1 MAEKYQLVGPDLRP
15 ISSARLRKDVAT
27 PTLSGVR
34 QVISGHP
41 AEGLTPA
48 RLARIHRA
56 AAHNDPEAYL
66 ELAEDIEE
74 RDLHYM
80 AVLGQRRRQVAQ
92 LPITVDAA
100 TDDPDDVAH
109 KDFIDAWVQTGA
121 LQAALFD
128 MMDAIGKGFSV
139 LENAWEAKVL
149 AGRLSQVPKNLVYK
163 PQRWFQFDR
172 EDGETIRLRDNTL
185 EGQDLAAHKFVVHRH
200 KNKSG
205 STIRSG
211 LARLASWAWM
221 YKAFTLR
228 DWAIFVQNYGAPIR
242 IGKDHASA
250 SEDEKQVLWE
260 AVSQIAGDCAAII
273 PDGMMIDFIEI
284 KDSGKSQEL
293 YEKRCDWL
301 DRQISKA
308 VLGQTTTTDA
318 VSGGHA
324 VAKEH
329 RLVQEDIEDYDAG
342 LISAALTAQLVP
354 WLIALNFGPQDRY
367 PTLRIGRPEEIPLE
381 ELAAAMRV
389 FGPQGLTVEASVLR
403 DRMGWPEPEEG
414 AEVVGGRPKVAK
426 PPASY
431 GSDGGGDTTGTG
443 EEDETDD
450 AGEMTHRDRQSAAF
464 SRDPKGDKRRDDD
477 VHALIDRAIAEADP
491 AMEGMVGVIRAELNA
506 ATSLSDFK
514 ARMNRLDLDDGL
526 FAAAM
531 TRAMSLAHLAGE
543 ASFIDDLAERE

>member
-1 MAEKYQLVGPDLRP
+1 MAKTYQLVGPDLRP
-15 ISSARLRKDVAT
+15 ISSKRLKDDVAT

-56 AAHNDPEAYL
+56 AAYHDPEAYL
-66 ELAEDIEE
+66 ELAEDMEE
-74 RDLHYM
+74 RDAHYQ
-80 AVLGQRRRQVAQ
+80 AVMGTRRRQVAQ
-92 LPITVDAA
+92 LPIHVDAA
-100 TDDPDDVAH
+100 TDAPEDVKH
-109 KDFIDAWVQTGA
+109 KDFLDAWVQTGA
-121 LQAALFD
+121 LRAALYD
-128 MMDAIGKGFSV
+128 LLDAIGKGYSV
-139 LENAWEAKVL
+139 LEIEWTAKVL
-149 AGRLSQVPKNLVYK
+149 LGRQAHMPKRLVWK

-242 IGKDHASA
+242 VGKYHASA

-273 PDGMMIDFIEI
+273 PDGMMMDFIEI

-354 WLIALNFGPQDRY
+354 WIIALNFGPQDRY

-414 AEVVGGRPKVAK
+414 AEVVGGRPKIAE
-426 PPASY
+426 PSNGSASD
-431 GSDGGGDTTGTG
+431 DGGDGAGTG
-443 EEDETDD
+443 EEDETDE
-450 AGEMTHRDRQSAAF
+450 AGEMTRRQTAAF
-464 SRDPKGDKRRDDD
+464 SRDPQGDKRRDGD

-491 AMEGMVGVIRAELNA
+491 AMEAMVERVRAEINA
-506 ATSLSDFK
+506 ASSLADFK
-514 ARMNRLDLDDGL
+514 DRLARLDLDDQE